1 MPKMQYF
8 DPFPGNRGDE
18 LGNMASY
25 RKNPHRGSD
34 WGIKKAIE
42 NKPIKAITN
51 GRVKKIFWSDV
62 LGHCV
67 VQSSGD
73 GYYWLYAH
81 LANATPLKLNDILV
95 GGQTVLGAV
104 GGGAKTP
111 SGSASTGAHLHM
123 AGCKASAGLNVHL
136 VNYNKL
142 VDVHKYIDANKNPV
156 AKTAAVPE
164 VVEVVEEDEV
174 EAAEVQP

>member
-1 MPKMQYF
+1 MAKMQYF
-8 DPFPGNRGDE
+8 DPFKGNRGDE

-62 LGHCV
+62 LGHCL

-73 GYYWLYAH
+73 GINWLYAH
-81 LANATPLKLNDILV
+81 LAVKPTLELNSLLV
-95 GGQTVLGAV
+95 GGETVVGLV
-104 GGGAKTP
+104 GGGKKTP

-123 AGCKASAGLNVHL
+123 AGAAGTLDVHL
-136 VNYNKL
+136 APYDKL
-142 VDVHKYIDANKNPV
+142 VDVHKHIDLNNKPV
-156 AKTAAVPE
+156 PAAPKAASHTPTE
-164 VVEVVEEDEV
+164 T
-174 EAAEVQP
+174 AEV

>member
-1 MPKMQYF
+1 MAKMQYF

-25 RKNPHRGSD
+25 RKHPHRGSD

-51 GRVKKIFWSDV
+51 GRVKKVFWSDV

-81 LANATPLKLNDILV
+81 LAEPTPLKLNDILV
-95 GGQTVLGAV
+95 GGVTVLGKV

-123 AGCKASAGLNVHL
+123 AGAKSASGLNVHL
-136 VNYNKL
+136 VDYKKL
-142 VDVHKYIDANKNPV
+142 VDVHKHIDLNNKPV
-156 AKTAAVPE
+156 AAAPVATSD
-164 VVEVVEEDEV
+164 EVVEETEV
-174 EAAEVQP
+174 ETTEVQS

>member
-1 MPKMQYF
+1 MATMQYF

-25 RKNPHRGSD
+25 RKHPHRGSD
-34 WGIKKAIE
+34 WGAKKGIE

-62 LGHCV
+62 LGHCL

-73 GYYWLYAH
+73 GFYWLYAH
-81 LANATPLKLNDILV
+81 LAKKPDMELNTMLV
-95 GGQTVLGAV
+95 GGESVVGLV
-104 GGGAKTP
+104 GGGKNTP

-123 AGCKASAGLNVHL
+123 AGCKSAAGLDVHL
-136 VNYNKL
+136 VAYEKL
-142 VDVHKYIDANKNPV
+142 VDVHKWIDSNSKPVSRLIAN
-156 AKTAAVPE
+156 PE
-164 VVEVVEEDEV
+164 GN
-174 EAAEVQP
+174 

>member
-1 MPKMQYF
+1 MTKMQYF

-25 RKNPHRGSD
+25 RKHPHRGSD

-62 LGHCV
+62 LGHCL

-73 GYYWLYAH
+73 GFNWLYAH
-81 LANATPLKLNDILV
+81 LAVKPTLEVGALLV
-95 GGQTVLGAV
+95 GGETVIGKC

-123 AGCKASAGLNVHL
+123 AGTKIANGLDVHL
-136 VNYNKL
+136 VAYEAL
-142 VDVHKYIDANKNPV
+142 VDVHKHIDQNKNPV
-156 AKTAAVPE
+156 TETP
-164 VVEVVEEDEV
+164 
-174 EAAEVQP
+174 

>member
-8 DPFPGNRGDE
+8 DPFPNNRGDE

-25 RKNPHRGSD
+25 RKHPHRGSD
-34 WGIKKAIE
+34 WGAKRAIE

-62 LGHCV
+62 LGHCL

-73 GYYWLYAH
+73 GINWLYAH
-81 LANATPLKLNDILV
+81 LAVKPEIALNTLLV
-95 GGQTVLGAV
+95 GGQSVIGLV
-104 GGGAKTP
+104 GGGRKTP

-123 AGCKASAGLNVHL
+123 AGAKGTLNVHL
-136 VNYNKL
+136 APIEKL
-142 VDVHKYIDANKNPV
+142 VDVHKHIDLNKDPV
-156 AKTAAVPE
+156 
-164 VVEVVEEDEV
+164 
-174 EAAEVQP
+174 